1 MANNPERD
9 CSTCKY
15 GDNGSNPEGCPETC
29 FEPDLPDYDHE
40 PEHPTRDELLFE
52 RTELLHDIKQLREE
66 CAYLRSICETA
77 EQRLRF
83 SLDAFKVHPFN
94 QSPPRPP
101 FRNASV
107 TTDTKSKDN
116 LKKASLPLV
125 DARGI
130 SHNDYDNPT
139 KAEPLGEAP
148 ITPQNRPRNP
158 R

>member
-29 FEPDLPDYDHE
+29 FEPDLPDYDPE
-40 PEHPTRDELLFE
+40 PEHPTRA
-52 RTELLHDIKQLREE
+52 ELLHDIKQLREE

-83 SLDAFKVHPFN
+83 ALDAFKVHPFN
-94 QSPPRPP
+94 QNRPRPP

-107 TTDTKSKDN
+107 TTDTKSKDT
-116 LKKASLPLV
+116 KKPFLPLV

-148 ITPQNRPRNP
+148 INPQTRPRKP